1 MKYPSWLCLLPLAVG
16 CSLPVPTPPS
26 AEFLVADAGST
37 FWVRSGPHG
46 VTARNS
52 PLILTSADNRF
63 YEVYVGEV
71 TRSYEDAIFTREP
84 IYSRDL
90 LTGRKK
96 LLWEES
102 KVAAWEK
109 AYLTRNPDARLLEP
123 DEEGSDDVSVAATSE
138 SDILAVVGPYVLYN
152 RRVTL
157 ERGNFQASDS
167 SKDAIDIRS
176 GTSIALDA
184 LVKDTSILGAGA
196 VREAESVRWRHS
208 GYDVIARWDD
218 DRGESEMVIRDM
230 RGHEWTLGYVSTR
243 LPRIFWL
250 DQPRVD
256 GKLRSALVNAFDDA
270 RSDEFETQLVM
281 SRDREGVRPRR
292 VAENRATRLISLNQ

>member
-1 MKYPSWLCLLPLAVG
+1 MKYPSWLFFLLLAAG
-16 CSLPVPTPPS
+16 CSLPVPAPPS

-37 FWVRSGPHG
+37 YWVRSGPRG
-46 VTARNS
+46 VTARTS

-63 YEVYVGEV
+63 YEVYVDEV

-109 AYLTRNPDARLLEP
+109 AYLNRNPAARLLDP
-123 DEEGSDDVSVAATSE
+123 DEEGDDDVKVAATSE

-157 ERGNFQASDS
+157 ERDNFQASDS
-167 SKDAIDIRS
+167 SRDAIDVRTGS
-176 GTSIALDA
+176 SIALDA

-196 VREAESVRWRHS
+196 VRESNRVRWRHS

-218 DRGESEMVIRDM
+218 DRGESQMVIRDL
-230 RGHEWTLGYVSTR
+230 RGHEWTLGYVAAR
-243 LPRIFWL
+243 LPRIYWL
-250 DQPRVD
+250 DEPRVD
-256 GKLRSALVNAFDDA
+256 GKLRSALANAFDDA
-270 RSDEFETQLVM
+270 RADDFESQLVR
-281 SRDREGVRPRR
+281 RDTEGPRPHR
-292 VAENRATRLISLNQ
+292 VAQNGDIRLLAMNQ

>member
-1 MKYPSWLCLLPLAVG
+1 
-16 CSLPVPTPPS
+16 
-26 AEFLVADAGST
+26 
-37 FWVRSGPHG
+37 
-46 VTARNS
+46 
-52 PLILTSADNRF
+52 
-63 YEVYVGEV
+63 
-71 TRSYEDAIFTREP
+71 
-84 IYSRDL
+84 
-90 LTGRKK
+90 
-96 LLWEES
+96 
-102 KVAAWEK
+102 
-109 AYLTRNPDARLLEP
+109 
-123 DEEGSDDVSVAATSE
+123 
-138 SDILAVVGPYVLYN
+138 LYN